1 MPKPGPLG
9 AEATLGAPA
18 NQLGQPFGNRGVAL
32 KAQLPPKSTKKGC
45 LKKELYLRLQIL
57 NVGFM
62 SLEKEKWGSRLGLI
76 LAMAGNAVGLGNFLR
91 FPVQAVQNGGGA
103 FIIPYLICFLLMG
116 IPLLWIEWAMGRYG
130 GRKGNHST
138 PFIFDSMGKRAVWKY
153 LGVFGIFTNVAVACY
168 YCYIESWTLSY
179 MYHSVVGT
187 FADLSQGESAYFFL
201 KYIDAGQSSTGI
213 PYEAVVFFLV
223 CLGLNTY
230 ILSTGLSGIEKVAKI
245 GVPMLILFGLILAI
259 RGLTLG
265 TSGAST
271 AVPDANAWDGIN
283 FLWTPQFDSL
293 SNPKVWLAAAGQIF
307 FTLSLG
313 MGTIHCYASYVESKG
328 DIALNAT
335 TSGFTNEFVEV
346 VLGSMIVIPIAAGYL
361 GIDWVLDNAGFG
373 MAFQTMP
380 YLFQQW
386 GPILAKFAGFFWF
399 GLLFFAGITSSLAMG
414 TPWIGFLKDEFKVPH
429 KKAALSFGLVVL
441 MFGLPTVL
449 GYVVDYDSNG
459 RISFLSQPIFDEYDY
474 WAGTVGLVFFAL
486 AEAILFAWIFG
497 LKKGW
502 EEINLGSDMWIPS
515 VFKVVILYVT
525 PLMLLAVFTGALL
538 TPPTTS
544 VLHISAGS
552 EQKAMAVG
560 SQLQKEGFEEVAVKG
575 GMVSGAL
582 PKSEFKAR
590 FKTRAE
596 IKSWVQGQIPDLS
609 KEAYRVEETQDW
621 AQEFSNLF
629 SGKGWNLDN
638 SSLIKKAVNASE
650 NQEIEVLE
658 AQLKQSE
665 AFKQPLESEKL
676 KREIALKRE
685 HALLLNVGRALL
697 LILFAGIAFLVYLAH
712 VKRKKIRE

>member
-1 MPKPGPLG
+1 
-9 AEATLGAPA
+9 
-18 NQLGQPFGNRGVAL
+18 
-32 KAQLPPKSTKKGC
+32 
-45 LKKELYLRLQIL
+45 
-57 NVGFM
+57 M
-62 SLEKEKWGSRLGLI
+62 SIEKEKWGSRLGLI

-116 IPLLWIEWAMGRYG
+116 IPLLWIEWAMGRHG

-138 PFIFDSMGKRAVWKY
+138 PFIFDSLGKRALWKY

-187 FADLSQGESAYFFL
+187 FADLSQSESAYFFL

-213 PYEAVVFFLV
+213 PYEGVVFFLL

-245 GVPMLILFGLILAI
+245 GVPMLIFFGLILAV

-265 TSGAST
+265 TAGAT
-271 AVPDANAWDGIN
+271 AAVPDANAWDGIN

-293 SNPKVWLAAAGQIF
+293 ANPKVWLAAAGQIF

-361 GIDWVLDNAGFG
+361 GIDWVIDNAGFG

-386 GPILAKFAGFFWF
+386 GPIVAKFAGFFWF

-429 KKAALSFGLVVL
+429 KKAALSFGLIVL

-449 GYVVDYDSNG
+449 GYVVDYDSQG
-459 RISFLSQPIFDEYDY
+459 KIVFLTQPIFDEYDY

-486 AEAILFAWIFG
+486 AEAILFSWIFG
-497 LKKGW
+497 IHKGW
-502 EEINLGSDMWIPS
+502 EEINLGSDMKIPS
-515 VFKVVILYVT
+515 IFKYIIRFVT
-525 PLMLLAVFTGALL
+525 PVMLLAVFIGALI
-538 TPPTTS
+538 TPPSSS
-544 VLHISAGS
+544 VLHIHAKSKEHAQYLSTVLLDQGFQDLKQHGNRLSA
-552 EQKAMAVG
+552 
-560 SQLQKEGFEEVAVKG
+560 QLPKTEFKQRFP
-575 GMVSGAL
+575 SIGAL
-582 PKSEFKAR
+582 RTWAGTYAPELK
-590 FKTRAE
+590 
-596 IKSWVQGQIPDLS
+596 
-609 KEAYRVEETQDW
+609 KEEYRVEESQNW
-621 AQEFSNLF
+621 SLEFSNLF

-638 SSLIKKAVNASE
+638 NSLLKKGVNASE
-650 NQEIEVLE
+650 KAEIAALE
-658 AQLKQSE
+658 LKLANLTSLGLSLDAEQVE
-665 AFKQPLESEKL
+665 H
-676 KREIALKRE
+676 EIALRRE
-685 HALLLNVGRALL
+685 HLLLLNIGRTLL
-697 LILFAGIAFLVYLAH
+697 IILFAGISFLVYLAYL
-712 VKRKKIRE
+712 KRKKNSV